1 MVNLRRQL
9 LGLGVVA
16 ASSLLAINAAHAL
29 NGPTP
34 IQIDGGPLGPLEV
47 SGGLDGYGYFQTG
60 SGVGSG
66 NNVLNN
72 YGVSNRNDGINV
84 GSALIEVQKNTGV
97 LQFTVEVGT
106 NGGVTTLGARPLQ
119 TSINVYST
127 GPLYEGYVTLAPK
140 GSPVTISAGM
150 MASLEGYEGATDW
163 SNPVQLTTAIFGV
176 QNLQSRG
183 VSLNFT
189 KGPINAT
196 VMYGDGYN
204 TGVFNFLQA
213 LVSYTI
219 NSSNTF
225 NVYYGGNLGQ
235 TGLNAKTYGSAICN
249 YGQACG
255 ATVGTFGPQFANSQ
269 LVGAYY
275 SYTMGNLNLVPE
287 VQYQVAKANAKL
299 GIYKE
304 TSNFGAALFENY
316 TFGKSPYALGGW
328 VEYFDSHGS
337 ALNQNNAQG
346 VNANTWFLGPNAEAI
361 GFAVAPT
368 WQHKYL
374 FARANVGYLYLLNNK
389 ANGVTYGYGANG
401 DGRSEF
407 LGTLEAGVLF

>member
-16 ASSLLAINAAHAL
+16 ASSLLAINAAHAMS
-29 NGPTP
+29 GPTP

-47 SGGLDGYGYFQTG
+47 SGGLDGYGFYQTG
-60 SGVGSG
+60 TSTNGG
-66 NNVLNN
+66 NVLNTDRSN
-72 YGVSNRNDGINV
+72 GVNV
-84 GSALIEVQKNTGV
+84 GSALIELQKNSGV
-97 LQFTVEVGT
+97 LQFTVELGA
-106 NGGVTTLGARPLQ
+106 NGGTPTLGARPLQ
-119 TSINVYST
+119 TSINTYST
-127 GPLYEGYVTLAPK
+127 GPLYEGYLTLAPK

-163 SNPVQLTTAIFGV
+163 NNPVQLTTAIFGV
-176 QNLQSRG
+176 QNLNSRG
-183 VSLNFT
+183 VSANFT
-189 KGPINAT
+189 RGPISAT

-213 LVSYTI
+213 LVSYTF
-219 NSSNTF
+219 NSSNVL

-235 TGLNAKTYGSAICN
+235 TGLNAKTYGSALCS
-249 YGQACG
+249 YGEVC
-255 ATVGTFGPQFANSQ
+255 ATVGTSGPQFANSQ

-275 SYTMGNLNLVPE
+275 SYTVGNLNLVPE

-299 GIYKE
+299 GIYKP
-304 TSNFGAALFENY
+304 TSNFGAALFETY
-316 TFGKSPYALGGW
+316 TFGKSPYSLGGW

-346 VNANTWFLGPNAEAI
+346 VNANSWFLGPNAEAV

-368 WQHKYL
+368 WQYKYL

-389 ANGVTYGYGANG
+389 DADGVSYGYGSNG

-407 LGTLEAGVLF
+407 IGTLEAGVLF

>member
-1 MVNLRRQL
+1 MVNMRRQL

-16 ASSLLAINAAHAL
+16 ASSLFAINAAHAL
-29 NGPTP
+29 NGPSA

-47 SGGLDGYGYFQTG
+47 SGGLDGYGFYQTG
-60 SGVGSG
+60 TSTNPG
-66 NNVLNN
+66 NVL
-72 YGVSNRNDGINV
+72 STNRPDGFNV
-84 GSALIEVQKNTGV
+84 GSALIELQKTSGV
-97 LQFTVEVGT
+97 VQFTVEVGST
-106 NGGVTTLGARPLQ
+106 GGVTTLGAKPTQ
-119 TSINVYST
+119 TSVNVYST
-127 GPLYEGYVTLAPK
+127 GPLYEGYVTIAPK
-140 GSPVTISAGM
+140 GSPVTISAGQF
-150 MASLEGYEGATDW
+150 ASLEGYEGAVDW
-163 SNPVQLTTAIFGV
+163 NNPVQLTTALFGV
-176 QNLQSRG
+176 ENLNSRG
-183 VSLNFT
+183 VQVNFT

-196 VMYGDGYN
+196 VMYGDGYD

-213 LVSYTI
+213 LFTYTI
-219 NSSNTF
+219 NSSNTL

-249 YGQACG
+249 YGDAACG
-255 ATVGTFGPQFANSQ
+255 ATVGAYGPQVDNSQ

-287 VQYQVAKANAKL
+287 VQYQVAKADAKL
-299 GIYKE
+299 GIYKQ
-304 TSNFGAALFENY
+304 TSNFGAALFSTY
-316 TFGKSPYALGGW
+316 TFGKSPYSLGSW

-368 WQHKYL
+368 WQYKDL
-374 FARANVGYLYLLNNK
+374 FARANAGYIYLLNNK
-389 ANGVTYGYGANG
+389 ANGSTYGYGANG

-407 LGTLEAGVLF
+407 TGTLEAGVLF

>member
-9 LGLGVVA
+9 LGLGVIA

-47 SGGLDGYGYFQTG
+47 SGGLDGYGFYQTG
-60 SGVGSG
+60 TSTNEG
-66 NNVLNN
+66 NILDTNR
-72 YGVSNRNDGINV
+72 SNGINV
-84 GSALIEVQKNTGV
+84 GSALIELQKNTGV
-97 LQFTVEVGT
+97 LQFTIEVGS
-106 NGGVTTLGARPLQ
+106 NGGTTTLGARPLQ
-119 TSINVYST
+119 TSINTYST
-127 GPLYEGYVTLAPK
+127 GPLYAGYVTLAPK
-140 GSPVTISAGM
+140 GSPITISAGQM
-150 MASLEGYEGATDW
+150 VSLEGYEGAIDW
-163 SNPVQLTTAIFGV
+163 SNPVQLTTALFGV
-176 QNLQSRG
+176 ENLNSRG

-189 KGPINAT
+189 KGPISAT
-196 VMYGDGYN
+196 VMYGDGYD

-219 NSSNTF
+219 NPSNTL

-235 TGLNAKTYGSAICN
+235 TGLNAKTYGSALCN
-249 YGQACG
+249 YGEACG
-255 ATVGTFGPQFANSQ
+255 ATVGTYGPEFDNSQ
-269 LVGAYY
+269 LIGAYY

-299 GIYKE
+299 GIYKQ
-304 TSNFGAALFENY
+304 TSNFGAALFETY
-316 TFGKSPYALGGW
+316 KFGKSPYSLGGW

-337 ALNQNNAQG
+337 ALNDAHG
-346 VNANTWFLGPNAEAI
+346 VNANTWFLGPDAEAI
-361 GFAVAPT
+361 GFALAPT

-389 ANGVTYGYGANG
+389 ADGVTYGYGANG
-401 DGRSEF
+401 NGRSEF
-407 LGTLEAGVLF
+407 TGTLEAGILF